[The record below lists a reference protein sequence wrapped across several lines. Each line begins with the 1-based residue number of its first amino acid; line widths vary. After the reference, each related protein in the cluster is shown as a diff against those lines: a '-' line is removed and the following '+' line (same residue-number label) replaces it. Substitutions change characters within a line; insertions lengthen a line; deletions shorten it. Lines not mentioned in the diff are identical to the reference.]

1 MVTLPL
7 MSTPLLVMEI
17 YTDPVGSAEAQGTG
31 RKTADGVSACADAS
45 DKDGVISAVQAFGVW
60 VRLCASR
67 NGGIAVAVQIDHKAD
82 VSGRVDGTDDE
93 AASVDNSNWYGEN
106 LGLRLVGVLIRVS
119 GERLDIHRHGR
130 LIKRDDL
137 DDVRNA
143 EASGLGLLLG
153 VLIGALF
160 ILACHGLPPLQRL

>member
-31 RKTADGVSACADAS
+31 RKTADGVSACADAA
-45 DKDGVISAVQAFGVW
+45 DKDGIVSAVQAFGVG
-60 VRLCASR
+60 VRLRASR
-67 NGGIAVAVQIDHKAD
+67 DGGIAVTVQIDHEAD
-82 VSGRVDGTDDE
+82 VSGRVDRADDE
-93 AASVDNSNWYGEN
+93 AAAVDDSNGYREN
-106 LGLRLVGVLIRVS
+106 LGLRLKGVLIWVS

-130 LIKRDDL
+130 LIEGDNL